1 MDETDFHM
9 MTIGNRKGFALM
21 VTLSVLSVII
31 ALTLVL
37 LRYFEE
43 VQEDATSTK
52 ALLQANLYYSDITT
66 LMGKIED
73 KKILFDILYESVLP
87 LSSSE
92 GDFSLFLQC
101 APLRKGVNINW
112 LGLKPT
118 PQTDPLI
125 QEAQTLFERVGQEYN
140 LQDVNRLFEILLEAI
155 EPQEGFSTISKSRL
169 HSQKGIIRYLQFEAL
184 LQRYQFE
191 VDDSNVATVP
201 WQDYFSFVPLS
212 PDLKQEK
219 IDIAYSSD
227 ALIAYLFEL
236 DILTLKQRASSG
248 GSLEQFVND
257 NGGDY
262 NAKKH
267 LFAKEDFLDESRCF
281 VGYEFGG
288 NSYHFA
294 FEYMKGKA
302 QYFEFYGQE

>member
-1 MDETDFHM
+1 MDEIDFNSV
-9 MTIGNRKGFALM
+9 TTNSRKGFALI

-31 ALTLVL
+31 ALTFAL
-37 LRYFEE
+37 LHYLEE
-43 VQEDATSTK
+43 VQEDASTTK

-66 LMGKIED
+66 LMAKIED

-101 APLRKGVNINW
+101 EPLRKGVNINW

-125 QEAQTLFERVGQEYN
+125 QEAQTLFESVGQEYN
-140 LQDVNRLFEILLEAI
+140 LQDVNRLFEILLEVIAP
-155 EPQEGFSTISKSRL
+155 EEGFSTTSKSRL
-169 HSQKGIIRYLQFEAL
+169 HSQKGIISYLQFEAL

-191 VDDSNVATVP
+191 VDDSNVMTVP

-219 IDIAYSSD
+219 IDIEYSSD

-236 DILTLKQRASSG
+236 DILTVKQRASSE

-262 NAKKH
+262 NAKKR
-267 LFAKEDFLDESRCF
+267 LFAKEAFLDESRCF
-281 VGYEFGG
+281 VGYEYGG
-288 NSYHFA
+288 GRYHFT
-294 FEYMKGKA
+294 FEYTKGKA
-302 QYFEFYGQE
+302 QYFEFYGKE